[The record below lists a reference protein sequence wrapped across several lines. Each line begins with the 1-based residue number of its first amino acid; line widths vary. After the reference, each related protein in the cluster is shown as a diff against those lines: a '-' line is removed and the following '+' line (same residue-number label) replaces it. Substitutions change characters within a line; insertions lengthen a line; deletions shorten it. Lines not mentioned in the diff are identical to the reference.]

1 MTEFERNGIF
11 TLDSKG
17 NFKSF
22 DAEKILGYRE
32 DELIGKR
39 FTKLLPKKFLP
50 AALELFQRAIKS
62 KSSAAEIEFYNREGK
77 LVGAEMSSIA
87 LRERGKITGFKCV
100 VKKVRKN
107 ENNGC
112 G

>member
-1 MTEFERNGIF
+1 MMEFERNGIF
-11 TLDSKG
+11 MLDSKG

-22 DAEKILGYRE
+22 DAEKILGYKE

-50 AALELFQRAIKS
+50 AALELFQRAIRS

-77 LVGAEMSSIA
+77 LVGAEIRGVA
-87 LRERGKITGFKCV
+87 LRKRGEITGFKCV
-100 VKKVRKN
+100 VKKR
-107 ENNGC
+107 
-112 G
+112 